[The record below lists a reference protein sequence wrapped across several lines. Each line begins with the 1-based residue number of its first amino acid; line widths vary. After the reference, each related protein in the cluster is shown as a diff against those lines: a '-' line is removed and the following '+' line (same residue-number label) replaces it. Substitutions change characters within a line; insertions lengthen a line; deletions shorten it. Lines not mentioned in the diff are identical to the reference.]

1 MKALAKVRAVG
12 GSLVVTIPKLAAES
26 ESIKKGD
33 KITIDIKREKKD
45 YFGAFKG
52 IGPFTQKEEMKSHE

>member
-12 GSLVVTIPKLAAES
+12 GSLVVTIPKEAVEA

-33 KITIDIKREKKD
+33 LVALEVERGKKD
-45 YFGAFKG
+45 FFGACRG
-52 IGPFTQKEEMKSHE
+52 IGRFTQEEEMKSHE